1 MELTRAFWS
10 TILQIRVPEI
20 KIFYLPEFEPS
31 TNACEAASLPLLHSG
46 GLCLYLLVP
55 WLMEPGGSMPYLQ
68 GLFNE
73 PQSCAESIQFLILT
87 CIFFKS
93 SLILSTQRRLGIH
106 RGLFP
111 VGLPVKIFKAPL
123 LLPFYQHVLSALIF

>member
-31 TNACEAASLPLLHSG
+31 TNACEAANLPLLHSG

-73 PQSCAESIQFLILT
+73 PQSCAESIQFLIYLVLAL
-87 CIFFKS
+87 CSFGLNAEKS
-93 SLILSTQRRLGIH
+93 IRRSRKNAL
-106 RGLFP
+106 
-111 VGLPVKIFKAPL
+111 
-123 LLPFYQHVLSALIF
+123 VLALALCSFG